1 MVKLVILHDM
11 LVKQI
16 NANHLPSQFDIVFA
30 DIDPQ
35 MLQQKA
41 DLIAPDIIV
50 LDLKLLGD
58 QPLAYLQ
65 MLTQITPHA
74 IIIVIYAFC
83 KWSLLQEIAKMG
95 IRIIKEPINLR
106 LLQTNVLGL
115 MNREMINMKTQQ
127 NNMPKMPERRYS
139 LRQLSQLQQI
149 KSAIECECPNHL
161 ADLVIALSAFESY
174 SQDCRHRNPQ
184 DADIHAMLYQHTA
197 QARQLMEH
205 ALAQLCEYENIV
217 LDEMG

>member
-1 MVKLVILHDM
+1 MVMNLVILHDI
-11 LVKQI
+11 LVKQVKETD
-16 NANHLPSQFDIVFA
+16 LPVQFDVVFA
-30 DIDPQ
+30 DTNPKL
-35 MLQQKA
+35 LQQHIH
-41 DLIAPDIIV
+41 LIAPDIIV

-58 QPLAYLQ
+58 QPLLYLQ
-65 MLTQITPHA
+65 TLTEITPDA

-95 IRIIKEPINLR
+95 MRIIKEPINLR
-106 LLQTNVLGL
+106 LLQTSVLGL
-115 MNREMINMKTQQ
+115 INREIINMKTQK
-127 NNMPKMPERRYS
+127 NNMPNLPEKRYS

-184 DADIHAMLYQHTA
+184 DAEIHAMLHQHTA

-205 ALAQLCEYENIV
+205 ALAQLCE
-217 LDEMG
+217 EME